1 MPHRLLG
8 LQTGEYEHPFDKYAL
23 EKVTS
28 IPVLPAVLN
37 KIMTWTKI
45 KWDIVALCGTNFHVT
60 REACPDLFQ
69 IAHTASDILDL
80 NKLPNLY
87 IQQDYYIN
95 AYTTGFKDDAYMV
108 LNSGTVDAL
117 TEEELSFV
125 VGHEMGHIKSGHVL
139 YHLTA
144 AFLAQIAS
152 GIPGSSILQAPLDY
166 WQRMSEF
173 TADRAGLL
181 ACQNLD
187 AALSSIMKMS
197 GLPSKYYDKA
207 SVEGFMKQAKEFDEE
222 YSGYAD
228 QIIKGVTILTEDH
241 PWTILRASELI
252 KWVESGDYE
261 KIIDGTHKVKKC
273 PICGFDCQENT
284 RVCPRDGF
292 VFDE

>member
-1 MPHRLLG
+1 MAHKLLG
-8 LQTGEYEHPFDKYAL
+8 LSPKEYEHPFDKYAL
-23 EKVTS
+23 EKVTAFP
-28 IPVLPAVLN
+28 ILPAVLN

-60 REACPDLFQ
+60 KEACPDLFQ
-69 IAHTASDILDL
+69 IAHCSSEILDL
-80 NKLPNLY
+80 AKCPNLY

-95 AYTTGFKDDAYMV
+95 AYTTGFQKDAYMV
-108 LNSGTVDAL
+108 INSGTIDSL
-117 TEEELSFV
+117 SDEELTFV

-144 AFLAQIAS
+144 AFLAQLAS
-152 GIPGSSILQAPLDY
+152 GIPGSSLLQAPLDY

-181 ACQNLD
+181 ACQDLD
-187 AALSSIMKMS
+187 ASLSAIMKMS
-197 GLPSKYYDKA
+197 GLPSKYYGKA
-207 SVEGFMKQAKEFDEE
+207 SVDGFMKQAKEFNEE

-252 KWVESGDYE
+252 KWVESGEYE
-261 KIIDGTHKVKKC
+261 RIVNGNHQIKIC
-273 PICGFDCQENT
+273 PICKQEVKFET
-284 RVCPRDGF
+284 RTCPVCGHIF
-292 VFDE
+292 E